1 MTANSINGYFNTLN
15 VNNDNGRI
23 RLDIDGNLRMV
34 GQKMFMN
41 IVNGL
46 DLRTDYSSN
55 FTSLFGDLLMNAETG
70 HIKIESGAIGSTSIY
85 LNNTNTN
92 GGITLNSG
100 LSGSTLTSTGL
111 IIVKS
116 TGNDIN
122 IGYADNNF
130 ETYDPLTETQN
141 ITIEAQYNVSINC
154 KDFQV
159 VATDTINLIAN
170 EINIGPSPTNPF
182 LRIIDDCLL
191 IDSTS
196 SIGLY
201 KVLID
206 VDTSS
211 YSKPDYNGLL
221 IRSLNDDISTDITVQ
236 SNIDSNNILNNF
248 SFGIEALNSVNG
260 IAEEYIAYK
269 VGNKI
274 IQLEEGGFPIN
285 DNDIGKSFYWV
296 DDEITETIIG
306 FDTYITEPYSYSS
319 FDLTTSG
326 TYTGSQTKYYKIVID
341 DSTSNPNKFKWSNDG
356 GNTYVD
362 ELVDVDD
369 NTGVNLGD
377 GINIIFPE
385 LTGFTVGIYWT
396 FTALV
401 VTITNNSTNRLSQ
414 KCRILKENI
423 SYLTVEQPNDIQI
436 KTSNQER
443 LRITDNGYVGIGVK
457 NPSSTLE
464 VKNKVGERI
473 LLSIDYLNHQIN
485 PSVAGLSN
493 GGWVAVWESYNTN
506 TTIIYD
512 IYGQI
517 FYPDGTR
524 NGPQFRVNTTQTNT
538 QSFPFVVATV
548 KPNSGRFLVVWS
560 SDDSNLL
567 ARYDIKAQIF
577 DADLPVGQRQI
588 INNDILI
595 NTTITNSNKY
605 PRAISLYNQASN
617 FPYVITWSSNYPD
630 GGTGT
635 HTYFQIVAFNGNII
649 NTEVLVNVLPS
660 LSQTYPDIT
669 FIDNTATIIPNG
681 FIITYMYEYD
691 INLFDIRYQLYNS
704 IYLKVGD
711 EVIISKSENPP
722 SLNPSLTFGRV
733 SIKGLLN
740 DNTNTGNGGDFIV
753 CFNKSYYGDS
763 SKLTFLPPDSSDT
776 LTGTTSSAEGYLKE
790 IDVDYPTLIKVKVLD
805 GVFLIGEEFTTN
817 FSNIIERIE
826 NIYYPNNP
834 NAYFSLDPDEIEI
847 TLSRDIKLIRAV
859 KYNTSSTLPLYTI
872 YQVNTTD
879 YIDDEELQYIN
890 PAEWTRQNTI
900 FNYSS
905 NLPVITQTSD
915 KNFIICWSNNKN
927 PKIYYQKF
935 NNETGNKIG
944 DETILQSQNQRN
956 GNLEGISQRNPAITQ
971 IKNKNNQ
978 DCGLVV
984 VYDAETFDTS
994 QRGVYGEL
1002 INNENPLMKVWN
1014 GTSLLNFS
1022 NNGFLG
1028 IGSSLIN
1035 PESSLHIKNQSSN
1048 IILQNTETTL
1058 GDGKCNSKII
1068 FKDSNSNDLVQIK
1081 GAYTTS
1087 YETRNPKFE
1096 NLIRWFKFDDL
1107 RGSNTAKDSSQYN
1120 LPATLK
1126 DFDVFD
1132 SWVDGKINNALN
1144 FNGSSYLK
1152 LEFIFDESLLSIIGN
1167 SFTISSWIKV
1177 FEGGSNGITN
1187 TIFST
1192 GLTNSQNFNL
1202 VLNSSSQLVGTLY
1215 TDIENNV
1222 VGTSNLA
1229 DGLWHN
1235 VIFTFDITGTTNQLK
1250 LYVDGSLESQL
1261 TINTNFVPDNIINL
1275 YIGSFNETD
1284 DFFIGSMDDF
1294 RIYNTPL
1301 SSDDI
1306 LLLYQNV
1313 SLTKGKI
1320 VIKTNNGTGI
1330 LDDDANDIRNF
1341 TIDSDGFI
1349 ENLKTRSIP
1358 DLTLTGTLTFISGNR
1373 TITGSNGS
1381 LFLTEINIGDSI
1393 VIETF
1398 SRVVIAILDNTH
1410 FTINEPFPNSIL
1422 GGYNSVQRRPSML
1435 SGLNANS
1442 QLKLLLTAEG
1452 KLSIG
1457 NPDTGGKLVISGDNT
1472 DLPTIYLKNYQTS
1485 GSTNI
1490 IGFFGKD
1497 ALDAEYEIGN
1507 IKSSVSTGTNGL
1519 LKFYLNSSSQV
1530 KQVLA
1535 LNDLGYLGLGGNNL
1549 ATPLSHLHIVDEA
1562 TGDVNILLESGSN
1575 NLEIGGA
1582 ASNIKFKFKDSSTE
1596 YANIRGSSDNTTNN
1610 ARGRLD
1616 FFTTDTDNN
1625 SIQRLSIKSNN
1636 GISFYLPEPVNTFHI
1651 SPPQNSFF
1659 GGSASLSGTT
1669 VLGLGTSFNANYV
1682 DNIIYFI
1689 TDKISR
1695 IITGYTSPTQITVSS
1710 SGTISN
1716 QPYYIYRAGLSIN
1729 SDGFIGMGTAQQT
1742 SSVHLQGSLA
1752 TETVNISYTDTDLG
1766 YYNFIDNKNYNFH
1779 TFLINTTGGQITMNL
1794 PPVETIKGRI
1804 YNFKKVNSSINNVV
1818 LNAFTG
1824 QYIDANA
1831 QYNLTTTYQSIII
1844 QSDGYKWNII
1854 SSVGSG
1860 SSTISNTNFLPEGSS
1875 NLYFTNQ
1882 RAINAVGITSTANLP
1897 EGGTHLYFTDLR
1909 AINAVGITSTAS
1921 LAEGGTNLYFTVQR
1935 AIDAVGGIIGI
1946 TSTDF
1951 LTEGTSNLYFTPQR
1965 AIDAVGGSIGITS
1978 TDFLTEGTSNLYF
1991 TVQRAIDAVGGNIGI
2006 TSTDFLTEGTS
2017 NLYFTPQRA
2026 IDAVGIT
2033 STASLEEGGT
2043 HLYFTDLR
2051 AINAVGITST
2061 ASLEEGGTHLYFTDL
2076 RAINAVGITSTAS
2089 LEEGGTHLYFTDLRA
2104 INAVGITSTA
2114 SLEEGGT
2121 HLYFTD
2127 LRAINA
2133 VGITS
2138 TASLEEGGTHLYF
2151 TDLRAINAVGITST
2165 ASLEEGGTHLY
2176 FTDLRARNAIP
2187 DVFSDI
2193 TALYLGIDTLSTAF
2207 DPLGSAQGISA
2218 GIISIID
2225 NLTTED
2231 IPESGLTNLYFSNTR
2246 VMSAISSGI
2255 TTSYLNTT
2263 DLTVSGNLSRTVST
2277 VTQITSIAT
2286 SVTINSLN
2294 GLITT
2299 VQMTL
2304 AALSGTEF
2312 TVSNNTVSVGDLVF
2326 IQINGKSGTPQSGL
2340 LIPMLSVYAV
2350 ANGSFNIIL
2359 RNFDTTTD
2367 CTGVYDIAFQIIKK
2381 I

>member
-1 MTANSINGYFNTLN
+1 MTANLINGYFNTLN

-70 HIKIESGAIGSTSIY
+70 HIKIESGAIGTTSIY
-85 LNNTNTN
+85 LNNSNVN

-100 LSGSTLTSTGL
+100 LNGFTLTSTGL
-111 IIVKS
+111 VIVKS

-122 IGYADNNF
+122 IGYADDNF
-130 ETYDPLTETQN
+130 DTYNPLTETQN

-159 VATDTINLIAN
+159 VATETINLIAN

-196 SIGLY
+196 SIGLK

-221 IRSLNDDISTDITVQ
+221 IRSLNDDISTDITLQ

-274 IQLEEGGFPIN
+274 ISLEDGGFPIN
-285 DNDIGKSFYWV
+285 NNDIGKSFYWV

-306 FDTYITEPYSYSS
+306 FDTYITEPFSYSS

-326 TYTGSQTKYYKIVID
+326 TYTGSQTKYYKIAID

-369 NTGVNLGD
+369 NIVVNLED
-377 GINIIFPE
+377 GINIIFSQ
-385 LTGFTVGIYWT
+385 LTGFTVGFYWT

-401 VTITNNSTNRLSQ
+401 VPITDNSTSRLSQ
-414 KCRILKENI
+414 KCRTLKENI

-473 LLSIDYLNHQIN
+473 LLSTDYLYNQIN
-485 PSVAGLSN
+485 PSVASLSN

-506 TTIIYD
+506 TNIIYD

-524 NGPQFRVNTTQTNT
+524 NGPQFRVNTTQTNN

-577 DADLPVGQRQI
+577 DADLPIGQRQI

-605 PRAISLYNQASN
+605 PRAISLYNQSSN

-635 HTYFQIVAFNGNII
+635 HNYFQIVAFNGNII
-649 NTEVLVNVLPS
+649 NTEVLVNVIPS

-704 IYLKVGD
+704 SYIKVGD

-733 SIKGLLN
+733 SIKELLN
-740 DNTNTGNGGDFIV
+740 SNNTSNGGDFIV

-776 LTGTTSSAEGYLKE
+776 LTGTTSSAVGYLKE
-790 IDVDYPTLIKVKVLD
+790 VDVAYPTLIKVEVLN

-817 FSNIIERIE
+817 FSNIIERIQA
-826 NIYYPNNP
+826 ISYPNNP
-834 NAYFSLDPDEIEI
+834 NTHFTLDPNEIEI
-847 TLSRDIKLIRAV
+847 TLSRDTKLIQAV
-859 KYNTSSTLPLYTI
+859 KYNTSSITPIYTI

-879 YIDDEELQYIN
+879 YIDDEELLYIN

-900 FNYSS
+900 FNYSR
-905 NLPVITQTSD
+905 NLPVITQTND
-915 KNFIICWSNNKN
+915 KNFLICWSNNKN

-935 NNETGNKIG
+935 NNETGQKIG
-944 DETILQSQNQRN
+944 DETILQSQNKK
-956 GNLEGISQRNPAITQ
+956 EGISQRNPAITQ

-1002 INNENPLMKVWN
+1002 INNENPLMKIWN

-1107 RGSNTAKDSSQYN
+1107 SGSNTAKDNSQYN

-1144 FNGSSYLK
+1144 FNGSSYL
-1152 LEFIFDESLLSIIGN
+1152 EIPVDDSLLSIIGN

-1215 TDIENNV
+1215 TNIENNI
-1222 VGTSNLA
+1222 VGTSDLA

-1275 YIGSFNETD
+1275 YIGSFNETNN
-1284 DFFIGSMDDF
+1284 FFIGSMDDF

-1320 VIKTNNGTGI
+1320 VIKTNNGNGI
-1330 LDDDANDIRNF
+1330 LDDDNNDIRNF

-1358 DLTLTGTLTFISGNR
+1358 DLTLSGTLTFIAGNR
-1373 TITGSNGS
+1373 IITGSNGS
-1381 LFLTEINIGDSI
+1381 LFLTEINIGDSVI
-1393 VIETF
+1393 IETF

-1410 FTINEPFPNSIL
+1410 FSINEPFPNSIL
-1422 GGYNSVQRRPSML
+1422 GGYNSVQRRASML

-1457 NPDTGGKLVISGDNT
+1457 KPDTSGRLVVSGDNT
-1472 DLPTIYLKNYQTS
+1472 DLPNIYLKNYQTS

-1519 LKFYLNSSSQV
+1519 LKFYLNSSSQL

-1549 ATPLSHLHIVDEA
+1549 ATPLSHLHIIDGA
-1562 TGDVNILLESGSN
+1562 TGDVNILLESSSN

-1582 ASNIKFKFKDSSTE
+1582 ASNIKFKFKDASME
-1596 YANIRGSSDNTTNN
+1596 YANIRGSSDSITNDS
-1610 ARGRLD
+1610 RGRLD
-1616 FFTTDTDNN
+1616 FFTTNIDDN

-1669 VLGLGTSFNANYV
+1669 VLGLGTSFNVNYV

-1689 TDKISR
+1689 TDKISK

-1716 QPYYIYRAGLSIN
+1716 QPYYIYRAGFNIN
-1729 SDGFIGMGTAQQT
+1729 SDGFIGIGTAEQT

-1752 TETVNISYTDTDLG
+1752 TQTVNISYADTDLG

-1804 YNFKKVNSSINNVV
+1804 YNFKKINSSINNVV

-1882 RAINAVGITSTANLP
+1882 RAINAVGITSTASLT

-1935 AIDAVGGIIGI
+1935 AIDAVGGSLGI

-1951 LTEGTSNLYFTPQR
+1951 LTEGTSNLYFTVQR

-1991 TVQRAIDAVGGNIGI
+1991 TVQRAIDAVGGSIGI

-2017 NLYFTPQRA
+2017 N
-2026 IDAVGIT
+2026 
-2033 STASLEEGGT
+2033 
-2043 HLYFTDLR
+2043 
-2051 AINAVGITST
+2051 
-2061 ASLEEGGTHLYFTDL
+2061 
-2076 RAINAVGITSTAS
+2076 
-2089 LEEGGTHLYFTDLRA
+2089 LYFTDLRA

-2176 FTDLRARNAIP
+2176 FTDLRARDAIP

-2193 TALYLGIDTLSTAF
+2193 TALYLGINTLSTAF

-2225 NLTTED
+2225 NLTTQD

-2246 VMSAISSGI
+2246 VASAISSGI
-2255 TTSYLNTT
+2255 TTSYLSTT

-2277 VTQITSIAT
+2277 ITQITSIAT
-2286 SVTINSLN
+2286 SVIINSLN

-2312 TVSNNTVSVGDLVF
+2312 TVSNNKVSVGDLVF
-2326 IQINGKSGTPQSGL
+2326 VQINGKSGSPQSGL
-2340 LIPMLSVYAV
+2340 LIPMLSVYAI